1 MEHYSKKMKEYKLP
15 FDSFIGG
22 WFIDKPTCNN
32 IVKYFKKTPDKFKS
46 KGHVFNHG
54 GRRINKKVKDSLD
67 LPISTQQFSPPFKSY
82 RDKLQDCLEKYLVR
96 YPEPNDFERF
106 NINDDYNIQYYK
118 PKGGF
123 KKWHSERGGLSDI
136 TRMLVFMTFLN
147 DVPGGGTMFKY
158 QKLTVPAKKGLTLI
172 WPTDFT
178 HTHKG
183 QISKTHEKYIITGWF
198 TFNS

>member
-1 MEHYSKKMKEYKLP
+1 MKEYKLP
-15 FDSFIGG
+15 LNSFIGG
-22 WFIDKPTCNN
+22 WFINKTTCNN
-32 IVKYFKKTPDKFKS
+32 IVKYFKDTPNKFKN
-46 KGHVFNHG
+46 KGHVFNY
-54 GRRINKKVKDSLD
+54 GRNMINKKVKDSLD
-67 LPISTQQFSPPFKSY
+67 LPISSKQLSPPFKNY
-82 RDKLQDCLEKYLVR
+82 RDKLQDCLEKYLSR
-96 YPEPNDFERF
+96 YPESNALERF

-123 KKWHSERGGLSDI
+123 KQWHCERGGLLDVKRI
-136 TRMLVFMTFLN
+136 LVFMTFLN
-147 DVPGGGTMFKY
+147 DAHGGGTMFKY
-158 QKLTVPAKKGLTLI
+158 QKLIVPAKKGLTLI

>member
-1 MEHYSKKMKEYKLP
+1 MKEYKLP

-22 WFIDKPTCNN
+22 WFIDKPICND
-32 IVKYFKKTPDKFKS
+32 IVKYFKNTPDKFKS
-46 KGHVFNHG
+46 RGHVFNYG

-96 YPEPNDFERF
+96 YPE
-106 NINDDYNIQYYK
+106 
-118 PKGGF
+118 
-123 KKWHSERGGLSDI
+123 KWHSERGGLSDI

-198 TFNS
+198 TFNH

>member
-1 MEHYSKKMKEYKLP
+1 MKEYKLP

-22 WFIDKPTCNN
+22 WFIDKPTCND
-32 IVKYFKKTPDKFKS
+32 IVKYFKNTPDKFKN
-46 KGHVFNHG
+46 KGHVFNYG

-67 LPISTQQFSPPFKSY
+67 LPISTKQLSPPFKNY
-82 RDKLQDCLEKYLVR
+82 RDNLQDCLEKYLIR
-96 YPEPNDFERF
+96 YPEPNSLDRF

-123 KKWHSERGGLSDI
+123 KKWHSERGGLLDVNRI
-136 TRMLVFMTFLN
+136 LVFMTFLN
-147 DVPGGGTMFKY
+147 DAPGGGTMFKY
-158 QKLTVPAKKGLTLI
+158 QNLTVPAKKGLTLI

-198 TFNS
+198 TFTNC